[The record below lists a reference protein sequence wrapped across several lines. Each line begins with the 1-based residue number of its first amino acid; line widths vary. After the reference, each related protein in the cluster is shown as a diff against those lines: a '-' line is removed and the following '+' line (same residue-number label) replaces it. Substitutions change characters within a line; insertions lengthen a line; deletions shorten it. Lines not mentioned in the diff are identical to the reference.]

1 MGVEDCNK
9 QVATA
14 NAHVEDCREKLAA
27 AKVAL
32 ADAEAKLT
40 LANVSVTELG
50 LEASA
55 TVASADAADVVLLAC
70 RADMASFKELVESAS
85 VAPVAVGAEVHE
97 VAAS

>member
-55 TVASADAADVVLLAC
+55 TVASAEAADVVLLAC
-70 RADMASFKELVESAS
+70 RADLASFNELVEGVTVEPTAA
-85 VAPVAVGAEVHE
+85 VAEGVTVEPM
-97 VAAS
+97 